1 MFFSLKPSLS
11 FQLIRFSRFGGV
23 RKQTNRQTHWQTS
36 AFIEWFHYNCKVTLY
51 TAKIVV
57 LYQNFYLVILREQVE
72 KQFKIIVLDGKAEEQ
87 FEHHPDVISFQQLVD
102 NVDDNEVD
110 EDVYDV
116 DNVDGNDD
124 AAIFW
129 SSGSTGAPKGI
140 VHSHTN
146 LIRMFKA

>member
-1 MFFSLKPSLS
+1 M
-11 FQLIRFSRFGGV
+11 Q
-23 RKQTNRQTHWQTS
+23 
-36 AFIEWFHYNCKVTLY
+36 C
-51 TAKIVV
+51 
-57 LYQNFYLVILREQVE
+57 LREQVE
-72 KQFKIIVLDGKAEEQ
+72 KHFKIIVLDGKAEEH
-87 FEHHPDVISFQQLVD
+87 FEQHPDVISLQQLVD

-146 LIRMFKA
+146 LNRMFQA